1 MKLFNLNEDIPD
13 EFYIFVNQM
22 NPITHHNFT
31 VTKTFTSS
39 AVSCIEIDKSFIKKF
54 INWTAR
60 YLPFEPCQSD
70 NRSPSPYML
79 SAINDYKIEYDAEV
93 FREKNYPLY
102 PSRLSALYAFGDL
115 ETSKYVS

>member
-54 INWTAR
+54 IN
-60 YLPFEPCQSD
+60 
-70 NRSPSPYML
+70 
-79 SAINDYKIEYDAEV
+79 
-93 FREKNYPLY
+93 
-102 PSRLSALYAFGDL
+102 
-115 ETSKYVS
+115 